1 MSGKLSPKVSSIS
14 GALALV
20 CLFGTLSLSWT
31 AFDAK
36 TEDNS
41 TQSIC
46 YAKQILLDL
55 APPSNQSLRSRIL
68 ASLRN
73 NPLFHCPAQPLHLPA
88 FPPCSSLHPSIVELL
103 PPQSLAVFHPTTRS
117 PPA

>member
-20 CLFGTLSLSWT
+20 CLFGTFSLSWT

-36 TEDNS
+36 IEENS
-41 TQSIC
+41 TQSIR

-55 APPSNQSLRSRIL
+55 APSQNQSIRSRL
-68 ASLRN
+68 MASMRTAE
-73 NPLFHCPAQPLHLPA
+73 LFHHPDRPLHLPA
-88 FPPCSSLHPSIVELL
+88 FPPSSLLHPSTVELL
-103 PPQSLAVFHPTTRS
+103 PPQSLAIFQPATRS